1 MNNTIKIAHIAD
13 CHLRAAQYG
22 SRVRGQYF
30 YLGLLNAIRK
40 AYVEGVDLILCAGD
54 LLDSNN
60 PGPGV
65 VMVELRDI
73 DDLLKEYNIPM
84 LVSKGNHDNVSPSWL
99 YQFEKDGSE
108 HILRPGICP
117 AVQGNHVVYELS
129 KGNNRP
135 IRIEAYDFTD
145 PETLKSIARFD
156 RDSSQHPFADIMM
169 WHGEIKEFCG
179 YPKEEALGMADFP
192 ENAWKLVA
200 MGDQHIHKYI
210 KRASDGLVVAYPGS
224 TEMCSESEDS
234 DKKMLLYTWKSD
246 GSSWYIHS
254 IESVAFETQP
264 VLRNTV
270 STQED
275 LESVLNTMRQADRN
289 LIYLRYDKRIPD
301 VVGRLTEV
309 ATEKNHV
316 LRLTPMMPD
325 RPDMNSISRESVVL
339 GPSAFFNDHA
349 EELIEDLET
358 RNRIGNLCKDL
369 LDPCTSHRD
378 RLNKYCED
386 RINLITL

>member
-13 CHLRAAQYG
+13 CHLRATQYG
-22 SRVRGQYF
+22 SKARGHYF
-30 YLGLLNAIRK
+30 YLGLLNAVRK

-65 VMVELRDI
+65 VMVELNDI
-73 DDLLKEYNIPM
+73 DSLLKEYNIPM

-99 YQFEKDGSE
+99 YQFERDGQE
-108 HILRPGICP
+108 HILLPGICP
-117 AVQGNHVVYELS
+117 AVQGNYVAYELS
-129 KGNNRP
+129 KGANKP
-135 IRIEAYDFTD
+135 LRIEAYDFTD
-145 PETLKSIARFD
+145 PETLKEVAGFN
-156 RDSSQHPFADIMM
+156 RDPSKIPFADIMM

-179 YPKEEALGMADFP
+179 YPKEEALSMSDFP

-200 MGDQHIHKYI
+200 MGDQHIHKYM

-234 DKKMLLYTWKSD
+234 DKKMLIYTWHND
-246 GSSWYIHS
+246 GTAWYIQN
-254 IESVAFETQP
+254 IESVKFDTQP
-264 VLRNTV
+264 VLRNTIN
-270 STQED
+270 TQEE
-275 LESVLNTMRQADRN
+275 LESILKQMSEEDSN

-301 VVGRLTEV
+301 IVGRLTEIAV
-309 ATEKNHV
+309 SNNHI
-316 LRLTPMMPD
+316 LRLTPLMPD

-339 GPSAFFNDHA
+339 GPAAFFDDHA

-378 RLNKYCED
+378 ILNKYCED